1 MKNERMTERRR
12 RSRAF
17 RLAMVEQRLMG
28 LGLVLISVLMIVICS
43 HGVTVEDQDA
53 TAVLLTLPLGL
64 YLIFTKN
71 ICIYS
76 KQAERNVC
84 SSSRRTKHEELYQ
97 NRDYMDNWRF
107 EKRSRTAARADEH
120 NEIKYTRRAV

>member
-1 MKNERMTERRR
+1 MKNERVTERRR

-71 ICIYS
+71 ICIYN
-76 KQAERNVC
+76 KQTERNV

-97 NRDYMDNWRF
+97 NRDYMDDRRF
-107 EKRSRTAARADEH
+107 EKRSRTAARSDEH